1 MHEAPGLAQPHRR
14 RMARDFKQRI
24 DSLARD
30 RIGAKAPDVAPPQ
43 DEVAELR
50 TEHGV
55 ERRCHAC
62 RLSMKWKNVPLTE
75 PRRPPPSA
83 TGAPVA
89 SRHSTSGS
97 SSLES
102 ALA

>member
-1 MHEAPGLAQPHRR
+1 MHEAPGLAQADRR
-14 RMARDFKQRI
+14 RMARDFDQRI

-30 RIGAKAPDVAPPQ
+30 RVGAKAPDVAPPQ
-43 DEVAELR
+43 HEIAELR
-50 TEHGV
+50 AERCI

-89 SRHSTSGS
+89 SRHSTNGS
-97 SSLES
+97 SSFES
-102 ALA
+102 ELA